1 MDAEHSGSCFEVGG
15 GKGGLADRAIRA
27 VAAALVR
34 YRLAVLA
41 LTALL
46 LALTIPLATRVDFDA
61 RIETLFS
68 RNDRLLQDYL
78 ASLATFGGD
87 ELVVVAYEDPE
98 LLTLEGLRR
107 QLRLVRAVQQAAE
120 YMTRHGIAAQS
131 PLRSVTCLATS
142 PNPLNPIN
150 PAPLIE
156 QLRQQLAGK
165 SPATTAETWRTLR
178 AALLESELHRDV
190 VIGADGRTA
199 ALLIVLKPDVGKGK
213 QRRKLVVET
222 LDRHL
227 RRTADELGLQLHIAG
242 GPVLVAEAVRYLEL
256 DGYTF
261 LYGTTT
267 LLLIVLT
274 ILFRS
279 PRWIVMPLIVVHIGL
294 VWTKAVVYLSGITLT
309 MISSLLTAMI
319 TVIGVATVMHATVR
333 FRELRADLPA
343 AEALLRTLCDVGV
356 PTFWTAATTAV
367 GFASL
372 IICDIAPV
380 RTFGTLMATGSMLIW
395 LSAAL
400 VIPGIALF
408 PGLGRDP
415 QKAPGEDRVVRELGR
430 ILQLVRLRP
439 WAVVAGGAALFLFL
453 AVGWMHLRVETDFTK
468 NFRQSA
474 PVAVASRFIEE
485 RLGGT
490 GVLEVNFAAPEGL
503 TGELANRVRAMAEEL
518 RTVDGVTKVLSLV
531 DVLDFADR
539 TAARKGLLGAL
550 GRLMPLSMKLSLL
563 RSRQPELVHSFW
575 NEELARMRVVLRA
588 RERASAAEKQRVIE
602 TVYAIARRHLQQ
614 PPRPAAR
621 AGEGAGGQDGSLL
634 ANAEGGLPVSVDP
647 LRDTQQYY
655 RLRGNPIVTGHY
667 VLLYHLVGR
676 LLEDQKRTFAIAS
689 IGCLL
694 MLTTAFRSIRLGM
707 LAMLPN
713 ITPIAMVVGAMGW
726 FGLPLNVA
734 TAMLAAVSI
743 GMAVDSS
750 IHYVYRFRLLRL
762 GGLSFEEAIERTHHS
777 VGLALL
783 FANTAIVVGFSALV
797 LSNFIPTIHFGI
809 LISIALLGG
818 LAGNLFLLP
827 MLLRLRVLNPLH

>member
-1 MDAEHSGSCFEVGG
+1 MDSEQSGSCLEAAGAREVWADRVVW
-15 GKGGLADRAIRA
+15 GLAR
-27 VAAALVR
+27 VLVR
-34 YRLAVLA
+34 YRLWFLA
-41 LTALL
+41 LTVVL

-68 RNDRLLQDYL
+68 PDDRLLQDYL

-87 ELVVVAYEDPE
+87 ELVVVAYEDPD
-98 LLTLEGLRR
+98 LLTLDGLRR
-107 QLRLVRAVQQAAE
+107 QLRLVEAVEQAAA
-120 YMTRHGIAAQS
+120 YMTTHGIAAQS
-131 PLRSVTCLATS
+131 PLRSITCLANS
-142 PNPLNPIN
+142 PNPLNPID
-150 PAPLIE
+150 PAPLID
-156 QLRQQLAGK
+156 QLQRQLAGK
-165 SPATTAETWRTLR
+165 RPQEAAKLWQDLR
-178 AALLESELHRDV
+178 EALVASELHRDV
-190 VIGADGRTA
+190 VLGRDGRTA

-222 LDRHL
+222 LDRYL
-227 RRTADELGLQLHIAG
+227 REAADDLGLQLHIAG
-242 GPVLVAEAVRYLEL
+242 GPVLVAEAVRYLEQ

-267 LLLIVLT
+267 LLLVVLA

-279 PRWIVMPLIVVHIGL
+279 PRWIGMPLLVVHIGL

-333 FRELRADLPA
+333 FRELRAEHPA
-343 AEALLRTLCDVGV
+343 SEALLRTLCDVGV

-395 LSAAL
+395 LAAAL
-400 VIPGIALF
+400 LIPAVALF
-408 PGLGRDP
+408 PGLGKDP
-415 QKAPGEDRVVRELGR
+415 QKAPGEDRAVRQLER

-439 WAVVAGGAALFLFL
+439 LAVTAGGAVLFAIL
-453 AVGWMHLRVETDFTK
+453 AMGWLRLRVETDFTK

-474 PVAVASRFIEE
+474 PVAVASRFIED

-490 GVLEVNFAAPEGL
+490 GVLEVNFAAPDGL
-503 TGELANRVRAMAEEL
+503 TGELAQVIRGMTQEL
-518 RTVDGVTKVLSLV
+518 REVDGVTKVLSLV

-539 TAARKGLLGAL
+539 AAARQGLLGAI
-550 GRLMPLSMKLSLL
+550 GRMMPLSMKLAVL
-563 RSRQPELVHSFW
+563 RNRQPEIVESFW
-575 NEELARMRVVLRA
+575 NEQLARMRVVLRA
-588 RERASAAEKQRVIE
+588 RERASAAEKERVIR
-602 TVYAIARRHLQQ
+602 TVYRIALQHLRRRQ
-614 PPRPAAR
+614 PDLASGPTS
-621 AGEGAGGQDGSLL
+621 DGD
-634 ANAEGGLPVSVDP
+634 DP
-647 LRDTQQYY
+647 LVAHASQPTPPVDALRETHRYY
-655 RLRGNPIVTGHY
+655 QLRGNPIVTGHY

-694 MLTTAFRSIRLGM
+694 MLTVAFRSLRLGI

-750 IHYVYRFRLLRL
+750 IHYVYRFRLLRVR
-762 GGLSFEEAIERTHHS
+762 GLSFEEAIERTHQS

-827 MLLRLRVLNPLH
+827 LLLRARWLNPLH